1 MLIDNLWFGS
11 EECFKFCYSKVSIE
25 NLLEYKRNQIR
36 PDNKW
41 KVKEETYIIYAAN
54 NIVIAFDIC
63 IRVDVEV

>member
-11 EECFKFCYSKVSIE
+11 KECLKFCYSKVSIE

-36 PDNKW
+36 PDNTW
-41 KVKEETYIIYAAN
+41 KVKEEAYIIYAAN

-63 IRVDVEV
+63 IRVDVEA

>member
-11 EECFKFCYSKVSIE
+11 KECFKFCYSKVSIE

-36 PDNKW
+36 HDNKW